1 MTLLVMFVTGA
12 WAYTGVSGDVD
23 LIKVGSSGKAVKL
36 VDGCYA
42 YRPSSGY
49 SWSDGNGLKT
59 QSNQGSVIFYIDKTT
74 DVTVDIK
81 HTESKNAHTVTANI
95 YSLSEDAYSEFY
107 TKVTSTSSTSVTF
120 SLPSSTSSTFDIEIT
135 AETKTFTGTKQ
146 LAAGYYAIVCT
157 GDSNDKGK
165 AFFNAIHFAVA
176 DTREPAPISWSAS
189 SAEAVIG
196 ESNTYPSLSNTE
208 GLTVTYASSNTSVAS
223 FADASSYAITLNS
236 VGKTN
241 ITATYTSPN
250 TSAQYRTTTVSYE
263 LTVRN
268 LVAQSN
274 KFWKFSDSAWDDK
287 TTLNSETGVVDNL
300 EPLFSSSSATIRDV
314 NMSIDGITFTKELN
328 IGKANNA
335 TDRVLHIR
343 VAPNSKITAYGRP
356 NGDDRTLTISNGSY
370 DSSDKVQL
378 SMSTNTTAY
387 KAELLNLAGGDVYIY
402 GEVNTINIFGIKVAP
417 IHSVTYALNGGTGTI
432 PTETVKGEGDK
443 FTLHDGTT
451 GITAPEGMVF
461 DGWNDGTTTYAAGGE
476 YTMGTSDVTLTAQW
490 RVPATKHSVTYNLN
504 GGTGTAPTQ
513 EDVEEGAEFTVAGT
527 EGISAPE
534 NKRFSTWNDG
544 TNDYAPSATYTMGT
558 VDVTLTALWIDVYAI
573 TKGTHANG
581 DFTITP
587 ASAEEGETVTLTAT
601 PNFKYVLDS
610 WSVYKTGDPTTTVT
624 VTDNKFTMPAY
635 AVTVDATFAADPK
648 KQVLYLTSDGNV
660 NENDKLYAALAEDY
674 TVTKAKYDATKTV
687 TDFDLVVFHES
698 IGGTNHGTGLVKA
711 AIEAD
716 VPVLNTKS
724 YFYNDGRW
732 GWGTPN
738 AGTSVAGATLNP
750 AYGNTASHP
759 IFDGVTIS
767 DPGFVTLFS
776 SAEAKAMQPVT
787 DLVSGKEG
795 YTLAITPNASS
806 GNGVAIHELTPAQR
820 GVTNAKY
827 LMVSIGNANGCF
839 EKLTANGQ
847 KLLKNAAAYLIDNT
861 ASWTPTTIV
870 EGTIAANK
878 EWITFCSTANL
889 DFSSDI
895 AGLEGAYTI
904 TAHADKATAL
914 TATKMTGKVK
924 AGTGLLLRAAA
935 VDATNPQ
942 VITIPVATTGD
953 EQADNMLKGVTVDTE
968 VQPTAGDYT
977 NLGLSNG
984 EFHPYSAA
992 GTLAAGKAYLQVP
1005 TAQMPTGGNNARL
1018 YIVLDGEATGINAI
1032 ENSELRIENLDA
1044 PMYNLAGQRVTKS
1057 YKGVVIVNGKK
1068 YINK

>member
-1 MTLLVMFVTGA
+1 MKQKLFTLLTLLVMCVTGA
-12 WAYTGVSGDVD
+12 WGDEVTATLINQSTGDVNSTD
-23 LIKVGSSGKAVKL
+23 
-36 VDGCYA
+36 
-42 YRPSSGY
+42 
-49 SWSDGNGLKT
+49 
-59 QSNQGSVIFYIDKTT
+59 FKTT
-74 DVTVDIK
+74 LASKSGTYTCGDYGTFTKYIQMGGAVSTPIGAYQQDRVIRYDVLTNSVTVDVYAYNKANSDYKLYVSMIEEGDAEAKDIDIK
-81 HTESKNAHTVTANI
+81 EFTVTKKSGNKFSHTFTPTTNASIYIHVGNNSNVYICQAEVTDNGATTLKQGGEIGYTANLTLCRI
-95 YSLSEDAYSEFY
+95 ASNKALTSMDGIEYNATSNSIKVLTSGNPVKLKATTEYIKFTLNETEKVSINASGTYSVTTENTYQSESAVSGNQNIILDAGTYYICPNGSNVTFASLSF
-107 TKVTSTSSTSVTF
+107 
-120 SLPSSTSSTFDIEIT
+120 
-135 AETKTFTGTKQ
+135 
-146 LAAGYYAIVCT
+146 LA
-157 GDSNDKGK
+157 
-165 AFFNAIHFAVA
+165 
-176 DTREPAPISWSAS
+176 P
-189 SAEAVIG
+189 
-196 ESNTYPSLSNTE
+196 PSLY
-208 GLTVTYASSNTSVAS
+208 TVTYN
-223 FADASSYAITLNS
+223 
-236 VGKTN
+236 
-241 ITATYTSPN
+241 
-250 TSAQYRTTTVSYE
+250 
-263 LTVRN
+263 
-268 LVAQSN
+268 
-274 KFWKFSDSAWDDK
+274 
-287 TTLNSETGVVDNL
+287 
-300 EPLFSSSSATIRDV
+300 
-314 NMSIDGITFTKELN
+314 
-328 IGKANNA
+328 
-335 TDRVLHIR
+335 
-343 VAPNSKITAYGRP
+343 
-356 NGDDRTLTISNGSY
+356 
-370 DSSDKVQL
+370 
-378 SMSTNTTAY
+378 
-387 KAELLNLAGGDVYIY
+387 
-402 GEVNTINIFGIKVAP
+402 
-417 IHSVTYALNGGTGTI
+417 LNGGTGTT
-432 PTETVKGEGDK
+432 PTESDKAEGEK
-443 FTLHDGTT
+443 FTLHNGTT
-451 GITAPEGMVF
+451 GITAPTGKEF
-461 DGWNDGTTTYAAGGE
+461 SKWKDQDANEYDGGTE
-476 YTMGTSDVTLTAQW
+476 FTMPGKDVKLTAQW

-635 AVTVDATFAADPK
+635 AVTVDATFTADPK
-648 KQVLYLTSDGNV
+648 KQILYLTSDGNV

-924 AGTGLLLRAAA
+924 AGTGLLLRAKTVSAT
-935 VDATNPQ
+935 DAQ
-942 VITIPVATTGD
+942 AIAIPVATTGD

-1005 TAQMPTGGNNARL
+1005 TAQMPSGGNNARL
-1018 YIVLDGEATGINAI
+1018 YIVLDGEATGIANVDVNA
-1032 ENSELRIENLDA
+1032 NDNFDNA
-1044 PMYNLAGQRVTKS
+1044 PMYNLAGQKVSKS
-1057 YKGVVIVNGKK
+1057 YKGIVIVNGKK
-1068 YINK
+1068 VVRK